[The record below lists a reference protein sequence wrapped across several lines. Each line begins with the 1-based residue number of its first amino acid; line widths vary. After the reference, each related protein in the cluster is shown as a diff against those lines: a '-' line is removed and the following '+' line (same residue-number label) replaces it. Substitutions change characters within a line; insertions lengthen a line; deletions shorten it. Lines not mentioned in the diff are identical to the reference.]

1 VKISKQNLRKI
12 IREEYSIVEAEM
24 LYENKVKDAYGKIKS
39 LHAWLLKPENAWIR
53 KMAIKMLGEK
63 DPPEKEE
70 VKDAKVQA
78 EAHQPLMEEKE
89 KKMGFMDA
97 YKKLKGMYNWVMS
110 DENRWA
116 RDIVID
122 MLKSGDEPAKEDV
135 AGELDD
141 SGGPDPGLEGMKK
154 VNGNYITAEAEW
166 LKNKKEG
173 DKTPTKRVIKDVEDN
188 GDSIVF
194 LLADKE
200 IETYKP
206 DPNKKTKSWY
216 LVKEQKA
223 LRYSVIRKA
232 KSNLLT
238 RQILRER
245 VMHAI
250 IKESPKL
257 ILESEQ
263 YIYRTRNGELRIS
276 DDNGNDEPYPQGER
290 EYSYLKP
297 GEGETITGGGR
308 GYSRGG
314 YGRRRRW

>member
-1 VKISKQNLRKI
+1 MKISKQNLRKI
-12 IREEYSIVEAEM
+12 IREEYTVVESEM
-24 LYENKVKDAYGKIKS
+24 LHENKVKDAYDKLKGI
-39 LHAWLLKPENAWIR
+39 HAWLMKPENEWIR

-63 DPPEKEE
+63 DPPEKKE
-70 VKDAKVQA
+70 VKVAKVQA
-78 EAHQPLMEEKE
+78 ESRRPLTEKEE

-110 DENRWA
+110 DENSWA

-122 MLKSGDEPAKEDV
+122 MLKSGDAPGKDDLSD
-135 AGELDD
+135 ELDD
-141 SGGPDPGLEGMKK
+141 SGGDNPGMKGMKK
-154 VNGNYITAEAEW
+154 VDGNYVSADAEW
-166 LKNKKEG
+166 LKNKKDG
-173 DKTPTKRVIKDVEDN
+173 DKTPTERVIEDIEDT

-194 LLADKE
+194 LLDDGE
-200 IETYKP
+200 IETYRP
-206 DPNKKTKSWY
+206 DPNKKTKSWF
-216 LVKEQKA
+216 LMKEQKA

-245 VMHAI
+245 VMNAI
-250 IKESPKL
+250 IKESSKL

-263 YIYRTRNGELRIS
+263 YIYRTRDGELRIS

-290 EYSYLKP
+290 EYSHLQP